1 MKLTSK
7 TIEQLLIEQQLL
19 VSKPNIDM
27 AFDFLHYDTR
37 QVKANTLLVVK
48 GSFRAEYLTHTADI
62 KGLITE
68 TVLDVS
74 LPQWQVTNVQKA
86 LAVLSMAFLITH
98 NKPCGLALLQEQKV
112 KQQLRIWHLIS

>member
-19 VSKPNIDM
+19 VSKPNIDL

-48 GSFRAEYLTHTADI
+48 GAFRPEYLTHTADI

-68 TVLDVS
+68 TVLDVF

-86 LAVLSMAFLITH
+86 LAVLSMAFFSPTCFLIYYG
-98 NKPCGLALLQEQKV
+98 KF
-112 KQQLRIWHLIS
+112 